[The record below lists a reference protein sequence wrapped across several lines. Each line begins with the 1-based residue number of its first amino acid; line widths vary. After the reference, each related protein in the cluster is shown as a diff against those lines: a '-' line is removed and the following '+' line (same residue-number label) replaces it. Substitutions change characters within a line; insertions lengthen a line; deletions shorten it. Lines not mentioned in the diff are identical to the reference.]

1 MFYCFI
7 FVFNLFFFMRQSVC
21 CDYQAKT
28 IFDSDLKMQIN
39 YDLYKVDV
47 IESIV
52 IIANNKKLEMTHDKN
67 EVLKEI
73 AEKLK
78 LKIFLLDFYKHFE
91 TYNTKLWRDNS
102 VDVNKK
108 IYFNLKQFFL
118 FKIIEAIHVFERKKY
133 ALKALKKRE
142 TAKDS
147 FSEVINL

>member
-1 MFYCFI
+1 
-7 FVFNLFFFMRQSVC
+7 
-21 CDYQAKT
+21 
-28 IFDSDLKMQIN
+28 MQIN

-108 IYFNLKQFFL
+108 IYFNLK
-118 FKIIEAIHVFERKKY
+118 
-133 ALKALKKRE
+133 
-142 TAKDS
+142 
-147 FSEVINL
+147 